1 MAEDKKK
8 AVFRLLTST
17 SETPGHLDISDTARE
32 HEPDNFFRH
41 VTSLSASKIADGLID
56 PKLVLSWLLTTRG
69 RPWPPPG
76 PRESSPKPR

>member
-41 VTSLSASKIADGLID
+41 VTS
-56 PKLVLSWLLTTRG
+56 
-69 RPWPPPG
+69 PG
-76 PRESSPKPR
+76 AAN